1 MVLKFLYNLYVYIYI
16 FLFMKKKIKN
26 LKLQNKSKYKFVL
39 VLLSLLPNFISF
51 IFSNSNVRFHTLYK
65 LLFLLIVSLDRF
77 YMESYSYGIFKL
89 ISIVIFVTLRI
100 KKLEYNFIYYI
111 ILLPSIIDFY
121 KIHINSLSLSKKGI
135 FGVDEWKDEKYLILS
150 FLISLLC
157 LIYII
162 VYNINKQLERD
173 KKKRQL
179 AFQKQIDDFA
189 ESVTRNW

>member
-1 MVLKFLYNLYVYIYI
+1 
-16 FLFMKKKIKN
+16 MKKKIKN